1 MSVPYNRKDHTLQE
15 PGREI
20 PVAGESEVLVVGGGP
35 AGVGAA
41 LAAARTGAR
50 TTVVEHYGFLG
61 GMWTAGLLNPIL
73 DYQEKGGLVE
83 ELMDRLQ
90 EVGKLVKT
98 PRANF
103 DNEYLKVLLDRMML
117 EAGVEMRL
125 HRSAVE
131 TIVDDDVEGLPR
143 VRGIVTESKSG
154 REALL
159 ADVVIDCT
167 GDGDVCAR
175 AGVPFIKGRASDGEM
190 QSVTLFFML
199 ANVHYRQAKAGR
211 DIYRLLAQAV
221 EAQGLDYVIPYRSP
235 SFFALPLEHH
245 AVVQIAHIHGID
257 GTNADDLTRAEIE
270 ARAQIQEAVAVMQ
283 HVAELEGVELVTSGP
298 HIGVRETRHIQ
309 GRYRL
314 EEDDLLNGRAFDDG
328 ICWTRFNI
336 DIHGP
341 PDKGTVSVEGGKVAP
356 YQIPYWA
363 LVAANREGLLM
374 AGRCISGSSRAHA
387 SFRVTGDCIA
397 MGQAAGTAAALAVRR
412 GVAPAHINTADLVAQ
427 LKADGVRLD
436 L

>member
-1 MSVPYNRKDHTLQE
+1 
-15 PGREI
+15 
-20 PVAGESEVLVVGGGP
+20 
-35 AGVGAA
+35 
-41 LAAARTGAR
+41 
-50 TTVVEHYGFLG
+50 
-61 GMWTAGLLNPIL
+61 
-73 DYQEKGGLVE
+73 
-83 ELMDRLQ
+83 
-90 EVGKLVKT
+90 
-98 PRANF
+98 
-103 DNEYLKVLLDRMML
+103 MML

-131 TIVDDDVEGLPR
+131 TIVDEGVAGLPR

-175 AGVPFIKGRASDGEM
+175 AGVPFVKGRESDGEM

-199 ANVHYRQAKAGR
+199 ANVRYRQSGAGR
-211 DIYRLLAQAV
+211 DIYKLLAQAV

-245 AVVQIAHIHGID
+245 AIVQIAHIHGID

-283 HVAELEGVELVTSGP
+283 HVAAFEGVELMTSGP

-314 EEDDLLNGRAFDDG
+314 EEDDLLSGRAFDDG

-341 PDKGTVSVEGGKVAP
+341 PEKGTVSVEGGRVKP
-356 YQIPYWA
+356 YQIPYRA

-412 GVAPAHINTADLVAQ
+412 GNPPSEVDAAALVAQ
-427 LKADGVRLD
+427 LKADGVKLD
-436 L
+436 F